1 MSIGSKIKFFRQQ
14 KRMTQ
19 QELGEAIGFSK
30 PSAGVRIAQYESG
43 VRTPKDF
50 TLEEIANALLVSP
63 EALKAPEIKSVGDLM
78 QVLFLLEDM
87 FGVKLTRDESSMTAS
102 IEIHADRVS
111 PLYCKLFCWN
121 IMRGR
126 LANDDIGKDSYNLW
140 RFGLS

>member
-19 QELGEAIGFSK
+19 QELGEAVGFSK

-43 VRTPKDF
+43 IRTPKDF

-87 FGVKLTRDESSMTAS
+87 FGVKLTRGESSMTAS

-126 LANDDIGKDSYNLW
+126 LANEDIGKDSYNLW